1 MTKPGVKWAVDKK
14 VYTGILLEDLDAA
27 AVSFLNI
34 NVAISDRSHKLI
46 ASDLVIPVL
55 ATNTKAI
62 T

>member
-14 VYTGILLEDLDAA
+14 VYPRILLVDFNAA

-34 NVAISDRSHKLI
+34 SVAISDRSHRLI
-46 ASDLVIPVL
+46 AFDLVIPVL
-55 ATNTKAI
+55 AMNTKAI